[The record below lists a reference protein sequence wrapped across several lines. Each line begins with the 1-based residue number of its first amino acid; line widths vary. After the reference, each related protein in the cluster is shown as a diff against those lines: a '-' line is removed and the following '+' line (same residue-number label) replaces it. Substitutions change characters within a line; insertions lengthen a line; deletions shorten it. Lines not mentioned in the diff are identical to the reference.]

1 MMLDSWNPARR
12 QMAARTT
19 SFGFGRWIARLAAV
33 ALVCFLGLGP
43 ALGPALGQDD
53 DYALGTGDRLRVT
66 VFGQPDL
73 SGEFEVDSSGR
84 LSLPLAGSLQ
94 VVNRSPEEVRQMIV
108 SALQPDYLKDPQVS
122 VQVINY
128 RHFYII
134 GEVAN
139 PGSYPYVGGMRVVN
153 AVAVAGGFT
162 YRADEDDLRI
172 TRARGDGSQEQASK
186 GTPVMPG
193 DVIEVTERF
202 F

>member
-1 MMLDSWNPARR
+1 MLNSWNPAHRR
-12 QMAARTT
+12 VAAHSAT
-19 SFGFGRWIARLAAV
+19 SGLCRWFVRFWAL
-33 ALVCFLGLGP
+33 ALVCLLG
-43 ALGPALGQDD
+43 AAPALGQEG

-73 SGEFEVDSSGR
+73 SGEFEVDSMGR
-84 LSLPLAGSLQ
+84 LNLPLAGSLQ
-94 VVNRSPEEVRQMIV
+94 AVNRSPEDVRQMIIT
-108 SALQPDYLKDPQVS
+108 ALQPDYLKDPQVS

-172 TRARGDGSQEQASK
+172 TRARGDGTQEDASK
-186 GTPVMPG
+186 GTLVMPG

>member
-1 MMLDSWNPARR
+1 MPRAIFKTHRC
-12 QMAARTT
+12 
-19 SFGFGRWIARLAAV
+19 LAMVWAV
-33 ALVCFLGLGP
+33 IVVCLLG
-43 ALGPALGQDD
+43 AVPALGQDD
-53 DYALGTGDRLRVT
+53 DYALGTGDRLRIT

-84 LSLPLAGSLQ
+84 LSLPLAGSLA
-94 VVNRSPEEVRQMIV
+94 VVDRSPNDVRQMIIA
-108 SALQPDYLKDPQVS
+108 ALQPDYLKDPQVS

-162 YRADEDDLRI
+162 YRADESDLRI
-172 TRARGDGSQEQASK
+172 TRARGDGKQEQANK
-186 GTPVMPG
+186 GTLVKPG

>member
-1 MMLDSWNPARR
+1 MLDCCNPVRR
-12 QMAARTT
+12 RAALPRAV
-19 SFGFGRWIARLAAV
+19 FKAHRCWAMVWAVVVVCLLGAA
-33 ALVCFLGLGP
+33 P
-43 ALGPALGQDD
+43 ALGEED

-84 LSLPLAGSLQ
+84 LNLPLAGSLE
-94 VVNRSPEEVRQMIV
+94 VVNRSPNDVRQMIV
-108 SALQPDYLKDPQVS
+108 AALQPDYLKDPQVS

-172 TRARGDGSQEQASK
+172 TRARGDGKQEEATK
-186 GTPVMPG
+186 GTLVMPG

>member
-1 MMLDSWNPARR
+1 MVW
-12 QMAARTT
+12 
-19 SFGFGRWIARLAAV
+19 AV
-33 ALVCFLGLGP
+33 IVVCLLG
-43 ALGPALGQDD
+43 AVPALGQDD
-53 DYALGTGDRLRVT
+53 DYALGTGDRLRIT

-84 LSLPLAGSLQ
+84 LSLPLAGSLA
-94 VVNRSPEEVRQMIV
+94 VVDRSPNDVRQMIIA
-108 SALQPDYLKDPQVS
+108 ALQPDYLKDPQVS

-162 YRADEDDLRI
+162 YRADESDLRI
-172 TRARGDGSQEQASK
+172 TRARGDGTQEQANK
-186 GTPVMPG
+186 GTLVKPG